1 MYQGHCCATS
11 FSTIKPRHMEHL
23 TQPNLH
29 PHTHLHTLSGKPN
42 ASVIYCIVQNTH
54 YNTKD
59 SGEIYPHMWDT
70 VPRGLQHPL
79 KCMAWTPSKCSS
91 NGFPLHL
98 PLSAPLTPQSHNWSQ
113 QRVTTYAHTTLVE
126 VHWLV
131 MKNAMHKWTWKPK
144 GAKVG
149 YFIDTIDNHK

>member
-42 ASVIYCIVQNTH
+42 ASVIYRIVQNTH

-98 PLSAPLTPQSHNWSQ
+98 PLSAPLLHNPTTEVNSRSLLMHTPHSW
-113 QRVTTYAHTTLVE
+113 RY
-126 VHWLV
+126 VHCLV
-131 MKNAMHKWTWKPK
+131 MQNATHKWTWKPK
-144 GAKVG
+144 GAKLG
-149 YFIDTIDNHK
+149 TSLRQ